1 VKEAAMKASEVRNMK
16 DAEIKVELGKLRTQV
31 FDLNAKLVTATVE
44 DTSQFRKTRKDI
56 ARLLTERR
64 RREIAAVSSTAAA
77 QPAAA
82 APQPKASKKK

>member
-1 VKEAAMKASEVRNMK
+1 MKSSEVRNMK
-16 DAEIKVELGKLRTQV
+16 DAEIKLELGKLRTKV
-31 FDLNAKLVTATVE
+31 YDLNAKLVTATVE

-56 ARLLTERR
+56 ARLLTEHR
-64 RREIAAVSSTAAA
+64 RRELAAGTSKAAS